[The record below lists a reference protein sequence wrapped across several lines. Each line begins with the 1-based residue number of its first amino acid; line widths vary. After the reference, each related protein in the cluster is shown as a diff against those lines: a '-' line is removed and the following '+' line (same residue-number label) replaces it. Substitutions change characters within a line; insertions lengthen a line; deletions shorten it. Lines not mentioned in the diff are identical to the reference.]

1 MHKYLSRV
9 YCFVEKFNI
18 EELQTINKG
27 TTIIY
32 RNYNKKVDEKTIIS
46 LKEHC
51 RKNNQK
57 FYLSNNLKIAAKLKL
72 DGLYIPAFNKTL
84 NTKNYNTHLKFDII
98 GSAHNEI
105 EINIKEKQG
114 CNFVFLTPIF
124 KVKKRNNYLNICRFN
139 KISHNKDI
147 KLIALGGINKGNIR
161 KINLLNCSGFAGI
174 SWIKKSGLNKFR
186 PLLNC
191 LNCSN

>member
-105 EINIKEKQG
+105 EINIKKKQG

-161 KINLLNCSGFAGI
+161 KINLLNCFGFAGI